1 MIGQP
6 SIRDNYKMFVGAN
19 IAATATKG
27 AIASPA
33 ILARGEIVI
42 TDASNVILAVDT
54 LAGADKIK
62 IVMGRG
68 ADKPLW
74 QSQLFGRN
82 DIELATAKLYQNK
95 VQTVKAIGFNGTA
108 GAMGLAN
115 NVDYTLVVSFYELLS
130 QEMSSLMSPIT
141 VNYTSD
147 STATQ
152 EEVTNGLYSVL
163 VKQLANWTPSVILA
177 ERLNSAAGAAVT
189 GTATDLIFT
198 QGSKIVQSQAVN
210 TTITNV
216 AVGDYIRIGGV
227 GTAVYKVAA
236 FTQGTNTPAP
246 GAPAIIELDVPYQGP
261 TISVAVGTAR
271 RITNADAIAA
281 NFGIRL
287 TGLNQRFVL
296 DSRPAGLLD
305 FVVGLQTVATGNP
318 ASIVNT
324 GTTMTTLQTPFIG
337 HGTVEL
343 IRTKEA
349 ASWRN
354 QGQLQNYTEF
364 PPIEINTDI
373 LNSFYSTFYIKLRK
387 GFGDLVDNS
396 FIAGLEIA
404 AAHKVDGNG
413 NPVVAGNVVARFD
426 TNFAQLAAVADSIAV
441 LNVLNAFLVSAGKP
455 AFSEEV
461 TGVFV

>member
-19 IAATATKG
+19 IARSGTATKG

-108 GAMGLAN
+108 GAIGLAN

-152 EEVTNGLYSVL
+152 EEVTNGLYSIL

-177 ERLNSAAGAAVT
+177 ERLNSGARTAATATAAVT
-189 GTATDLIFT
+189 LTFT
-198 QGSKIVQSQAVN
+198 QGSKLVLASAATASTNIVA
-210 TTITNV
+210 
-216 AVGDYIRIGGV
+216 GDYVAINNALT
-227 GTAVYKVAA
+227 TAVYKVVAKDGSGNL
-236 FTQGTNTPAP
+236 T
-246 GAPAIIELDVPYQGP
+246 LDVPYQAATT
-261 TISVAVGTAR
+261 TIVAATNDIRIAAATAL
-271 RITNADAIAA
+271 AA

-413 NPVVAGNVVARFD
+413 NPVVAGNVVARFA
-426 TNFAQLAAVADSIAV
+426 TNFGELAAVADSIAV

-455 AFSEEV
+455 AFSDAV